1 MEGIYRACTQRPAV
15 KGFSL
20 VEIMVVLAIVGLIG
34 VATVSSLATSM
45 QLNELNKAKAYLLTT
60 QALQSRNWF
69 ETGEYLALSAL
80 PQSELPS
87 ITISQTIDDAGMYEI
102 VATLTS
108 RPSTDSCRV
117 IKISEY
123 ALTPTECW

>member
-60 QALQSRNWF
+60 QALQSRNWL

-87 ITISQTIDDAGMYEI
+87 ITISQTIDDAGMYDI

-108 RPSTDSCRV
+108 WPSTDSCRV

>member
-60 QALQSRNWF
+60 QALQSWL

>member
-60 QALQSRNWF
+60 QALQSRNWL

-102 VATLTS
+102 VATLAS

-117 IKISEY
+117 IRISEY